1 MKIGFIVGSLRKD
14 SYNRK
19 MALVA
24 QELFP
29 EDVETEFVDIT
40 NVPLYNEDLDG
51 EDVHEEYQ
59 RIRDEIKKYDGYIF
73 FVPEYNRS
81 LAPAAKNV
89 IDIVSKDPEG
99 NGFAKKPA
107 AIFSATMGGYGAM
120 SGNFALKQA
129 FTFVDM
135 IPLQQPEIY
144 LSNIHESF
152 DENGKMDDKTKDL
165 VGQGVT
171 AFVDFAKL
179 INREG

>member
-1 MKIGFIVGSLRKD
+1 MKIGLIIGSLRKD
-14 SYNRK
+14 SWNRK
-19 MALVA
+19 VALTA

-29 EDVETEFVDIT
+29 EDVEAEIIDIT

-59 RIRDEIKKYDGYIF
+59 KLRDEIREYDGYIF

-81 LAPAAKNV
+81 VAPAAKNV

-99 NGFAKKPA
+99 NSFAKKPA

-120 SGNFALKQA
+120 SGNFALRQA

-135 IPLQQPEIY
+135 IPLQQPEVY
-144 LSNIHESF
+144 LSSIHEAF
-152 DENGKMDDKTKDL
+152 DENGKMDDKTRDY
-165 VGQGVT
+165 VDQGVT
-171 AFVDFAKL
+171 AFVDFARF
-179 INREG
+179 INR